1 MIFRQLFD
9 SVSGTYS
16 YLLASRAGGEALI
29 LDPVLEKADRYCQLL
44 RELDLRLVKAVDTHL
59 HADHV
64 TGLGELRDRTQC
76 ITIMGEQ
83 SKADVVS
90 MRVSDGDQV
99 TIEGL
104 SLDVMY
110 TPGHTDD
117 SYSYLMGD
125 RVFTGDTLLIRGTGR
140 TDFQNGSS
148 RAQYESIFNRLLK
161 LPDETLVFPA
171 HDYKGDTVSTIGE
184 ERRYNPRLQVRSVD
198 EYIELMANLKLPNPK
213 MMDVAVPANMH
224 VGLHQE
230 DLAKQGLALSAR
242 DAINSLGRPDILL
255 VDLRETSERAK
266 HGTISGALH
275 APYPGIAESLKPGGM
290 LREVAAATGRR
301 VVFFCAFG
309 ERSAMAVAAAKS
321 AGLANTAHIEGGIDA
336 WKKVGGPVV
345 GRRLTMR
352 SNVVARRA
360 KGPIPRG
367 MIEARPRHAESSARG
382 YGLRCVRGTT
392 R

>member
-90 MRVSDGDQV
+90 MRVSDGDHV

-148 RAQYESIFNRLLK
+148 RSQYDSIFNRLLK
-161 LPDETLVFPA
+161 LPDETLVYPA

-184 ERRYNPRLQVRSVD
+184 EKRYNPRLQVRSVD
-198 EYIELMANLKLPNPK
+198 EYIELMASLKLPNPK

-224 VGLHQE
+224 VGLHQD
-230 DLAKQGLALSAR
+230 DLARQGLSLGAR
-242 DAINSLGRPDILL
+242 DAIASLGRPDILL
-255 VDLRETSERAK
+255 VDLRENGERAR
-266 HGTISGALH
+266 HGMLAGALH
-275 APYPGIAESLKPGGM
+275 APYPGISESLQPGGM

-309 ERSAMAVAAAKS
+309 ERSAMAVAAARS
-321 AGLANTAHIEGGIDA
+321 AGLVNTAHLEGGIDA
-336 WKKVGGPVV
+336 WKKAGGPVV
-345 GRRLTMR
+345 NG
-352 SNVVARRA
+352 
-360 KGPIPRG
+360 
-367 MIEARPRHAESSARG
+367 
-382 YGLRCVRGTT
+382 
-392 R
+392 

>member
-16 YLLASRAGGEALI
+16 YLLASRLGGEALI

-44 RELDLRLVKAVDTHL
+44 RELDLKLVKAVDTHL

-64 TGLGELRDRTQC
+64 TGLGELRDRTHC

-90 MRVSDGDQV
+90 MRVSDGDKV

-104 SLDVMY
+104 CLDVMY

-117 SYSYLMGD
+117 SYSFLMGD

-140 TDFQNGSS
+140 TDFQNGSVC
-148 RAQYESIFNRLLK
+148 AQYESIFNRLLK
-161 LPDETLVFPA
+161 LPEETLVFPA

-184 ERRYNPRLQVRSVD
+184 EKRYNPRLQVRSVD
-198 EYIELMANLKLPNPK
+198 EYIELMGNLKLPNPK

-230 DLAKQGLALSAR
+230 DLEKQGLSLSASQ
-242 DAINSLGRPDILL
+242 AIASLGRPDILL
-255 VDLRETSERAK
+255 VDLRESGERTK
-266 HGTISGALH
+266 HGTLEGALH
-275 APYPGIAESLKPGGM
+275 APYPSIDENLRPGGM

-301 VVFFCAFG
+301 IVFFCAFG
-309 ERSAMAVAAAKS
+309 ERSAMAVTAAKD
-321 AGLANTAHIEGGIDA
+321 AGLANTAHITGGLDA
-336 WKKVGGPVV
+336 WKKAGGPVV
-345 GRRLTMR
+345 R
-352 SNVVARRA
+352 N
-360 KGPIPRG
+360 
-367 MIEARPRHAESSARG
+367 
-382 YGLRCVRGTT
+382 
-392 R
+392 